1 MTTNE
6 IMAAIQQTPLC
17 SNIDKRKLLDFL
29 KGIIGKASLYIGGQM
44 YENDIYFVRE
54 EVLKR
59 IYKEYSFLHIGELQI
74 IFEEGSAEKFGQV
87 YSLTPLAINRWIVA
101 YVDSDCRKKA
111 IQEIHRISVER
122 QLPAKAPITPQSEY
136 ASLRKMLGESYDG
149 YLRGEEICD
158 LGCCRYKFLAQLGIL
173 KPCNKFKPY
182 IDRKGKVEKEE
193 YELPTESERVSDITS
208 LFDKLRVA
216 RQHILDIVPE
226 QMVDGYWIMFPGYKS
241 N

>member
-1 MTTNE
+1 MING
-6 IMAAIQQTPLC
+6 
-17 SNIDKRKLLDFL
+17 NFL
-29 KGIIGKASLYIGGQM
+29 KGIIGKTSLYIGGQM

-111 IQEIHRISVER
+111 IQEIHRISAER

-136 ASLRKMLGESYDG
+136 ASIRKMLGESYDG
-149 YLRGEEICD
+149 YLRGEEIYD
-158 LGCCRYKFLAQLGIL
+158 LGCCRYKFLAQLGL
-173 KPCNKFKPY
+173 LNPCDKFKPY
-182 IDRKGKVEKEE
+182 IDRKGKVKKDE
-193 YELPTESERVSDITS
+193 YEFPTDSERNTEITR
-208 LFDKLRVA
+208 LFDELKFA
-216 RQHILDIVPE
+216 GQHILDIVPE
-226 QMVDGYWIMFPGYKS
+226 NMVDGYWIMFPTW
-241 N
+241 